1 MNIKS
6 LVRGRENEIIEYVTE
21 FYDVELH
28 GDEHW
33 IAYFINGFEIDVKVV
48 YEDDELSISA
58 YSVDYGCTDEFVKIV

>member
-33 IAYFINGFEIDVKVV
+33 FAYDIKGEEIDIKVV
-48 YEDDELSISA
+48 YEDDELAISA
-58 YSVDYGCTDEFVKIV
+58 YSLDYNYTDEFVKIV